1 VIARGSGGHERGR
14 FTRPRSRSG
23 QQVRAIRATG
33 GVDWP
38 LAVQTQSLRPWILS
52 GTPRHEK
59 GHAMHTDVARLVGLE
74 RPSPGT
80 DARLHLTVCPICMRV
95 QRGSEWLEAEQVI
108 RDIRSYELDELPELS
123 STVCDPCVESIYS
136 RRMDARR
143 AAAA

>member
-1 VIARGSGGHERGR
+1 M
-14 FTRPRSRSG
+14 
-23 QQVRAIRATG
+23 
-33 GVDWP
+33 D
-38 LAVQTQSLRPWILS
+38 
-52 GTPRHEK
+52 
-59 GHAMHTDVARLVGLE
+59 TDVTRLVGLE

-80 DARLHLTVCPICMRV
+80 DARLHLTVCPICLRV
-95 QRGSEWLEAEQVI
+95 QRGSQWLEAEQVI